1 MSFGRKKGERRQ
13 ARAALVGNRMVSTE
27 DEEAGRLWRPTED
40 IPSARSS
47 DLYDSITGDPTE
59 ITGDPTWHNLCSK
72 ISPVL
77 DL

>member
-47 DLYDSITGDPTE
+47 DLYES